1 MMIIRVVNQIKSA
14 TLSGFTL
21 LELLV
26 ALAIFA
32 MVAVI
37 AYGGLATMLT
47 LHQQTSKGAQQLAQ
61 VQMTFMWL
69 KRDIEQA
76 IHRPIRDNYGD
87 VQPPLQGNQSI
98 LALTRTGWQNPAQQQ
113 RSQLQRVTYQIKDN
127 TLWRSY
133 WWVLDRAQDTQSRQV
148 ALLNHVETLQLRFLD
163 ETLHW
168 HDEWPPAHTTKET
181 AENLVKL
188 KAINIIL
195 TIDNLGTINRLFV
208 TTLIGA
214 DKPLDDDNPVE
225 KEKLVYLW

>member
-1 MMIIRVVNQIKSA
+1 MNQTKSS

-37 AYGGLATMLT
+37 AYGGLATMLM
-47 LHQQTSKGAQQLAQ
+47 LREQTDKSAQQLAQ

-76 IHRPIRDNYGD
+76 IHRPIRDSYGD
-87 VQPPLQGNQSI
+87 VQPPLQGNQSV

-113 RSQLQRVTYQIKDN
+113 RSQLQRVTYRIKDN
-127 TLWRSY
+127 TLWRIY

-148 ALLNHVETLQLRFLD
+148 ALLDHVETLQLRFLD

-181 AENLVKL
+181 IENLVKL
-188 KAINIIL
+188 KAIDVIL
-195 TIDNLGTINRLFV
+195 TIKKLGYINRLFI
-208 TTLIGA
+208 TAPIGT
-214 DKPLDDDNPVE
+214 DKLLDDNPIE
-225 KEKLVYLW
+225 KEKLTYLW